1 MVKRTQKG
9 IIFLGTSSHMMTDV
23 YASFIVGMIPI
34 LTLKLGLSLF
44 LVSTLT
50 AVNFVA
56 ANLSQPLFGYLS
68 DKYGMK
74 KFLVLGPLVAS
85 VFISLLGLAP
95 AYWVI
100 LICLFLGNLGVAA
113 IHPPSAAIA
122 SYFGGVRKGFANSV
136 ISFGGALG
144 FSLGSIFIIFIIE
157 KLGIAFTPLAS
168 IPGIVTAAI
177 VLKFA
182 PEINMTVQHRDS
194 ISFFSRLKSVKRSKI
209 MLLLLVILVAYF
221 RELMNMTLITFMP
234 LYLTDRGVKLL
245 NFGYIFMA
253 FVLIG
258 GLGGLVAGYYSDRI
272 KKRHIVIQVLLFL
285 SIPCV
290 YALLMVNINAS
301 IILFI
306 VYGLLAISTLPL
318 CNRLAQDIF
327 PRNAGLAT
335 SFSIGVATGSS
346 AATMLLIGKIADII
360 GMVNT
365 IRYVT
370 ILPLIGVVLLFLF
383 PFILSRVDS

>member
-1 MVKRTQKG
+1 M
-9 IIFLGTSSHMMTDV
+9 ITDV

-68 DKYGMK
+68 DKYGIK
-74 KFLVLGPLVAS
+74 RFLVLGPLMAS
-85 VFISLLGLAP
+85 VFISLLGLVP
-95 AYWVI
+95 TYWII
-100 LICLFLGNLGVAA
+100 LVCLFLGNLGVAA

-122 SYFGGVRKGFANSV
+122 NYIGGTRKGFTNAI
-136 ISFGGALG
+136 ISFGGSLG

-182 PEINMTVQHRDS
+182 PEIHMTAQQRDS
-194 ISFFSRLKSVKRSKI
+194 VSFFTRLRSVKRSKI
-209 MLLLLVILVAYF
+209 MLLALVILVAYF
-221 RELMNMTLITFMP
+221 RELMNMTLVTFMP

-253 FVLIG
+253 FVLIR

-290 YALLMVNINAS
+290 YAIFIVNINAS

-306 VYGLLAISTLPL
+306 AYGFLAISTLPL

-335 SFSIGVATGSS
+335 SFTIGVATGSS

-370 ILPLIGVVLLFLF
+370 VLPIIGVVLLFLF
-383 PFILSRVDS
+383 PSILSKVDS